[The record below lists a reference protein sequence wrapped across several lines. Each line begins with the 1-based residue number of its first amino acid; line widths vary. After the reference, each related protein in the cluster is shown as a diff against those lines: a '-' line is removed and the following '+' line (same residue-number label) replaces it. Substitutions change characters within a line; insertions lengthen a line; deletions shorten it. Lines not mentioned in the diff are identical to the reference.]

1 MSRGQVWRLTLCI
14 HILPVSSSP
23 ELSPTTSLPAEKTRP
38 KVDAAGTVH
47 GPMAEP
53 NQLARRHI
61 RLGLW
66 WLLVFAAGGLVLESL
81 HGLKLGL
88 YLDVGNQ
95 TRRHMWTLA
104 HAHGTL
110 LGLVHLAYAAILPQL
125 HAVDDS
131 RRARASALFT
141 AAGICLPGGF
151 FLGGLWF
158 YAGDPG
164 LGIVLVPI
172 GAFALIWGCWVL
184 LGGLPKPPKNTG

>member
-1 MSRGQVWRLTLCI
+1 MPSA
-14 HILPVSSSP
+14 P
-23 ELSPTTSLPAEKTRP
+23 PAC
-38 KVDAAGTVH
+38 
-47 GPMAEP
+47 
-53 NQLARRHI
+53 RRHI

-66 WLLVFAAGGLVLESL
+66 WVLIFAAAGLVLESL

-88 YLDVGNQ
+88 YLDVANS

-110 LGLVHLAYAAILPQL
+110 LGLCHLAFAAIVPHLQELEPSTL
-125 HAVDDS
+125 
-131 RRARASALFT
+131 RRASVLLTT
-141 AAGICLPGGF
+141 AGVCLPAGF

-172 GAFALIWGCWVL
+172 GAFALIAACWTL
-184 LGGLPKPPKNTG
+184 LTNLRTP